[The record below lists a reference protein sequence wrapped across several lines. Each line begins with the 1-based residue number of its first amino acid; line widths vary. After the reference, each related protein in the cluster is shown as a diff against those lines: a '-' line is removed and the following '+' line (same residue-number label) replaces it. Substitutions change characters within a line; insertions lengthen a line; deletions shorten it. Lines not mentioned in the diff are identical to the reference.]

1 MKSLARNSTFAII
14 AVALFSTGLIALL
27 WNKEFQLLQT
37 DRETVITQAIQRN
50 SNLALAL
57 ENYTIRT
64 LQNADLVLQ
73 VVKAEFEKSRTIS
86 NYAALLNNPAFE
98 NKLFNGI
105 AVLDAK
111 GNLVSANVNFHP
123 DTLVNFSER
132 EFFQFHK
139 THTEDILFVNKPVI
153 SKSLAIG
160 VIPVSRRIVAADGS
174 FGGVVVLQIIPSTFT
189 SFYEKAV
196 VNEHD
201 IVSLI
206 APDGITYA
214 RQTGTVPSYG
224 ENISKSPLFSHL
236 KEKPVGSYF
245 AKDAI
250 RGIPT
255 HFSYRKL
262 NNYPI
267 IATVGITEGDVL
279 EDFYKRKKREI
290 TFTASISILIALFA
304 ALVCIGILHR
314 RKYIRL
320 LTENEEKYRLM
331 FENSRDAIVLST
343 AAGEIIALNPSAYEL
358 FKIEP
363 GEKLQSNFASLI
375 HPGNI
380 RTNTHSNGG
389 VLNKEFLNGE
399 IQFKTIDGTSFYGEV
414 QSASYNSNNKSKVV
428 VAVIRDTTERN
439 RLQEELNSE
448 KLNRQQLIMKQ
459 VIQAQ
464 ERERTIIG
472 GELHDNICQ
481 ILTTIKIY
489 LNLVIKNNERGKEF
503 LPKSMDFL
511 DMAILEIRN
520 LSHTLSAPTLGKK
533 SLVVSINDLLTD
545 IGTHSGMNMHFKHS
559 SHADEIS
566 MEQKL
571 AIFRIVQEQVNNILK
586 HAAASEVFI
595 SLEKEHNTTKL
606 SITDNGKGFDP
617 EVNSKGIG
625 LNNIEARVKAFSGTF
640 KITAAPGQGC
650 SIEVSFPAE

>member
-1 MKSLARNSTFAII
+1 MKSLARNSKFAII
-14 AVALFSTGLIALL
+14 AVLLFSTGLIALL

-37 DRETVITQAIQRN
+37 DREAVITQAIHRN

-73 VVKAEFEKSRTIS
+73 VVKTEFEKSRSIR
-86 NYAALLNNPAFE
+86 NYAALLNNPVVE

-105 AVLDAK
+105 AVLDAA
-111 GNLVSANVNFHP
+111 GNLLSANVNFHP
-123 DTLVNFSER
+123 DTVTNFSER

-139 THTEDILFVNKPVI
+139 THAEDILFINKPVV
-153 SKSLAIG
+153 SKSLAMG
-160 VIPVSRRIVAADGS
+160 VIPVSRRIKNADGS
-174 FGGVVVLQIIPSTFT
+174 FGGVVVLQILPSTFT

-250 RGIPT
+250 RSIPT
-255 HFSYRKL
+255 YFSYRKL
-262 NNYPI
+262 GNYPI
-267 IATVGITEGDVL
+267 IATVGITESDIL
-279 EDFYKRKKREI
+279 EDFIKRKKREI
-290 TFTASISILIALFA
+290 AFTSSITILIALFSL
-304 ALVCIGILHR
+304 LVCIGILHR

-343 AAGEIIALNPSAYEL
+343 VEGDIIALNPSAYEL
-358 FKIEP
+358 FKIKP

-380 RTNTHSNGG
+380 RTSNNA
-389 VLNKEFLNGE
+389 VLSKEFLNGE
-399 IQFKTIDGTSFYGEV
+399 IQFNGIDGSSFFGEV
-414 QSASYNSNNKSKVV
+414 QSASYNSNNKSKVI

-439 RLQEELNSE
+439 RLQEELHNE

-489 LNLVIKNNERGKEF
+489 LSLVIKNNERGKEF

-520 LSHTLSAPTLGKK
+520 LSHTLSSPTLGKK
-533 SLVVSINDLLTD
+533 SLVVSINDLVTD
-545 IGTHSGMNMHFKHS
+545 IGTHSGMNMHFNHS
-559 SHADEIS
+559 SNVDEIS
-566 MEQKL
+566 IEQKL

-595 SLEKEHNTTKL
+595 TLEKENAAAKL
-606 SITDNGKGFDP
+606 SIKDNGKGFDP
-617 EVNSKGIG
+617 NENSKGIG

-640 KITAAPGQGC
+640 NIITAPGQGC
-650 SIEVSFPAE
+650 SIEVTFPAE